1 MALRF
6 WRRKKNAPATS
17 AAPSVAALQAQEST
31 PVPLTKDARW
41 RRGLSRL
48 RDILRRPF
56 DASEH
61 GKQSREV
68 FFSDLEEVLIQADV
82 GVETSLHI
90 IDRLR
95 ARTNNARTGK
105 QSEDEA
111 EALRSHLKEEL
122 QAILERTVQTVE
134 RVDDSRPRV
143 ILVVGVNGVGKTT
156 SIAKLAAR
164 LRKEGKTVL
173 LVAGDTFRAA
183 AIEQLSVWAERLG
196 LDIIKHQD
204 GASPSAVVFDGV
216 RAALARAID
225 VVLIDTAGR
234 LHTKTPLMEE
244 LKKMHRVI
252 GREIPGAP
260 HEVLLVLDAG
270 TGQNALSQTRTFQA
284 AFPLTGVI
292 LSKMDGSAKGGVALA
307 VGSQLGLPIRYIG
320 LGEQL
325 EDLEVFSPDDFMTA
339 LFDQP
344 TDDISLDAMSERQ

>member
-6 WRRKKNAPATS
+6 WQRKE
-17 AAPSVAALQAQEST
+17 QAQPDSASPPIAKE
-31 PVPLTKDARW
+31 ARW
-41 RRGLSRL
+41 RRGLTRL
-48 RDILRRPF
+48 RDLLRRPF
-56 DASEH
+56 DASSEQSR
-61 GKQSREV
+61 QSREA
-68 FFSDLEEVLIQADV
+68 FFSELEEVLIQADV
-82 GVETSLHI
+82 GVETSLQV

-95 ARTNNARTGK
+95 AGRKTARLGK
-105 QSEDEA
+105 SSPNEA
-111 EALRSHLKEEL
+111 EALRSELKRELRSLLEGGEQPPPSQEGSEE
-122 QAILERTVQTVE
+122 A
-134 RVDDSRPRV
+134 RPRV
-143 ILVVGVNGVGKTT
+143 ILVVGVNGAGKTT

-164 LRKEGKTVL
+164 LKKEGKTVL

-196 LDIIKHQD
+196 LELIKHRD

-216 RAALARAID
+216 RAAVARGVD

-244 LKKMHRVI
+244 LKKIHRVS
-252 GREIPGAP
+252 GREIAGAP

-270 TGQNALSQTRTFQA
+270 TGQNALSQARTFQA

-307 VGSQLGLPIRYIG
+307 VGSQLGVPIQYIG

-325 EDLEVFSPDDFMTA
+325 EDLEVFSPDDFIAA

-344 TDDISLDAMSERQ
+344 AE

>member
-6 WRRKKNAPATS
+6 WQRKKKAQPASASPAVADSHTPAPI
-17 AAPSVAALQAQEST
+17 
-31 PVPLTKDARW
+31 TKDARW
-41 RRGLSRL
+41 RRGLTRL
-48 RDILRRPF
+48 RDLLRRPF
-56 DASEH
+56 DASSEQSR
-61 GKQSREV
+61 QSRER

-82 GVETSLHI
+82 GVETSLQI
-90 IDRLR
+90 IERLR
-95 ARTNNARTGK
+95 AAK
-105 QSEDEA
+105 LSQA
-111 EALRSHLKEEL
+111 EALRSDLKGEL
-122 QAILERTVQTVE
+122 RSLLEREAQPVE
-134 RVDDSRPRV
+134 WSEDARPRV
-143 ILVVGVNGVGKTT
+143 VLVVGVNGAGKTT

-164 LRKEGKTVL
+164 LKKEGKTVL

-216 RAALARAID
+216 RAAVARAVD

-234 LHTKTPLMEE
+234 LHTKASLMEE
-244 LKKMHRVI
+244 LKKIYRVI
-252 GREIPGAP
+252 RREIPGAP

-270 TGQNALSQTRTFQA
+270 TGQNALSQARTFQA

-307 VGSQLGLPIRYIG
+307 VGSQLGVPIQYIG

-325 EDLEVFSPDDFMTA
+325 EDLEVFSPDDFITA

-344 TDDISLDAMSERQ
+344 PDKYFS

>member
-6 WRRKKNAPATS
+6 WQRKEQTQPDS
-17 AAPSVAALQAQEST
+17 ASPPVAKE
-31 PVPLTKDARW
+31 ARW
-41 RRGLSRL
+41 RRGLTRL
-48 RDILRRPF
+48 RDLLRRPF
-56 DASEH
+56 EASSEQSR
-61 GKQSREV
+61 QSREA
-68 FFSDLEEVLIQADV
+68 FFSELEEVLIQADV
-82 GVETSLHI
+82 GVETSLQV

-95 ARTNNARTGK
+95 AGRKTARPGK
-105 QSEDEA
+105 SSQDEA
-111 EALRSHLKEEL
+111 EALRSELKRELRSLLEGGEQPPSSQEGSEE
-122 QAILERTVQTVE
+122 A
-134 RVDDSRPRV
+134 RPRV
-143 ILVVGVNGVGKTT
+143 ILVVGVNGAGKTT

-164 LRKEGKTVL
+164 LKKEGKTVL

-196 LDIIKHQD
+196 LELIKHRD

-216 RAALARAID
+216 RAATARGVD

-244 LKKMHRVI
+244 LKKIHRVI
-252 GREIPGAP
+252 GREIAGAP

-270 TGQNALSQTRTFQA
+270 TGQNALSQARTFQA

-307 VGSQLGLPIRYIG
+307 VGSQLGVPIQYIG

-325 EDLEVFSPDDFMTA
+325 EDLEVFSPDDFIAA

-344 TDDISLDAMSERQ
+344 AE

>member
-6 WRRKKNAPATS
+6 WQRKEQTQPDS
-17 AAPSVAALQAQEST
+17 ASPPVAKE
-31 PVPLTKDARW
+31 ARW
-41 RRGLSRL
+41 RRGLTRL
-48 RDILRRPF
+48 RDLLRRPF
-56 DASEH
+56 DASSEQSR
-61 GKQSREV
+61 QSREA
-68 FFSDLEEVLIQADV
+68 FFSELEEVLIQADV
-82 GVETSLHI
+82 GVETSLQV

-95 ARTNNARTGK
+95 AGRKTARLGK
-105 QSEDEA
+105 SSPNEA
-111 EALRSHLKEEL
+111 EALRSELKRELRSLLEGGEQPPSSQEGSEE
-122 QAILERTVQTVE
+122 A
-134 RVDDSRPRV
+134 RPRV
-143 ILVVGVNGVGKTT
+143 ILVVGVNGAGKTT

-164 LRKEGKTVL
+164 LKKEGKTVL

-196 LDIIKHQD
+196 LELIKHRD

-216 RAALARAID
+216 RAATARGVD

-244 LKKMHRVI
+244 LKKIHRVI
-252 GREIPGAP
+252 GREIAGAP

-270 TGQNALSQTRTFQA
+270 TGQNALSQARTFQA

-307 VGSQLGLPIRYIG
+307 VGSQLGVPIQYIG

-325 EDLEVFSPDDFMTA
+325 EDLEVFSPDDFIAA
-339 LFDQP
+339 LFDQ
-344 TDDISLDAMSERQ
+344 SAE

>member
-6 WRRKKNAPATS
+6 WQRKKRVQTAS
-17 AAPSVAALQAQEST
+17 ASSSVADLHAQETT
-31 PVPLTKDARW
+31 PAPITKDARW
-41 RRGLSRL
+41 RRGLTRL
-48 RDILRRPF
+48 RDLLGRPF
-56 DASEH
+56 DASSEQS
-61 GKQSREV
+61 KQSRES

-82 GVETSLHI
+82 GVETSLQIVDH
-90 IDRLR
+90 LR
-95 ARTNNARTGK
+95 TRTNTARTGK
-105 QSEDEA
+105 QTQA
-111 EALRSHLKEEL
+111 EAFRSDLKVELRSL
-122 QAILERTVQTVE
+122 LERGAQPVE
-134 RVDDSRPRV
+134 RSDEVRPRV
-143 ILVVGVNGVGKTT
+143 ILVVGVNGAGKTT

-164 LRKEGKTVL
+164 LKKEGKTVL

-196 LDIIKHQD
+196 IDIIKHQD

-216 RAALARAID
+216 RAAVARAVDI
-225 VVLIDTAGR
+225 VLIDTAGR

-244 LKKMHRVI
+244 LKKIHRVI

-270 TGQNALSQTRTFQA
+270 TGQNALIQARTFQT
-284 AFPLTGVI
+284 AFPLTGAI

-307 VGSQLGLPIRYIG
+307 VGSQLGVPIQYIG

-325 EDLEVFSPDDFMTA
+325 EDLEVFSPEDFLTA

-344 TDDISLDAMSERQ
+344 IG

>member
-6 WRRKKNAPATS
+6 WQRKKNAPTTS
-17 AAPSVAALQAQEST
+17 ASPSGPDPHVQEAAPS
-31 PVPLTKDARW
+31 PITKDARW
-41 RRGLSRL
+41 RRGLTRF
-48 RDILRRPF
+48 RDLLRRPF
-56 DASEH
+56 DASSEQS
-61 GKQSREV
+61 KQSREI

-82 GVETSLHI
+82 GVATSLQI
-90 IDRLR
+90 IERLR
-95 ARTNNARTGK
+95 ADTNTTRTGK
-105 QSEDEA
+105 PSQTEA
-111 EALRSHLKEEL
+111 EALRSDLKDAL
-122 QAILERTVQTVE
+122 RSLLETGARPVE
-134 RVDDSRPRV
+134 WREAARPRV
-143 ILVVGVNGVGKTT
+143 ILVVGVNGAGKTT

-164 LRKEGKTVL
+164 LKKEGKTVL

-216 RAALARAID
+216 RAAVARAVDI
-225 VVLIDTAGR
+225 VLIDTAGR

-244 LKKMHRVI
+244 LKKIHRVI

-270 TGQNALSQTRTFQA
+270 TGQNALSQARTFQA

-307 VGSQLGLPIRYIG
+307 VGSQLGVPIQYIG
-320 LGEQL
+320 LGERL

-339 LFDQP
+339 LFDEP
-344 TDDISLDAMSERQ
+344 ADKYFS